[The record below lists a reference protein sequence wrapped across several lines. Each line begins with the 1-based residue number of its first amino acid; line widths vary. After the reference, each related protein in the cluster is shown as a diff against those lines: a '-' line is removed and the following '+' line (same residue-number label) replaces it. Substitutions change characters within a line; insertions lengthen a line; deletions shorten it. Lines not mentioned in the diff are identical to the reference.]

1 MSKEIMSQGLFY
13 SSNFDKYFTPEKA
26 GWYIQYKTESGDS
39 DAIRV
44 NRKPKSNADALSMLQ
59 EINNHELWEVC
70 FFDEV
75 KQNKFRKFL
84 VIGHARHGKDT
95 FAEILE
101 EVFGLTFKSSSQS
114 AADIFIYNELKDK
127 YGYKNPIECFED
139 RVNHRAEWK
148 EMICDYNSPDK
159 AKLAKAIL
167 ENSDCYVGMRDKE
180 EIEECL
186 RQNLFDVIIWVDAS
200 ERLPL
205 EDPSS
210 FNIDKSDADFIVD
223 NNGTLEEFR
232 RKVIRIA
239 KILLK

>member
-1 MSKEIMSQGLFY
+1 MDKKIMNKGLFY

-26 GWYIQYKTESGDS
+26 GWYVQYKTESGDY

-44 NRKPKSNADALSMLQ
+44 DRKPINNEDALLMLQ
-59 EINNHELWEVC
+59 EINKDELWDVC

-75 KQNKFRKFL
+75 KKDFKKFL

-101 EVFGLTFKSSSQS
+101 EVFGLKFKSSSQ
-114 AADIFIYNELKDK
+114 AAVDIFIYDALKNK
-127 YGYKNPIECFED
+127 YGYKTPEECFED

-148 EMICDYNSPDK
+148 TMICEYNTPDK
-159 AKLAKAIL
+159 AKLAKGIL
-167 ENSDCYVGMRDKE
+167 DRSDCYVGMRDKD
-180 EIEECL
+180 EIKECL
-186 RQNLFDVIIWVDAS
+186 KQNLFEAIIWVDAL
-200 ERLPL
+200 ERLEP

-232 RKVIRIA
+232 EKVIRIG
-239 KILLK
+239 KLLLK